1 MLYQSGSG
9 NGANAVDQMVSF
21 AYKWESHQM
30 SKTPPTGEC
39 ITAGS
44 FMVRG
49 RKNLLPASALE
60 MGLWMLFVFDDK
72 ESVARHSDPHHGER
86 GLLTFP
92 ETMIALDDQYH
103 VDVGKTGE
111 KLKNIML
118 DSDSHNDVFET
129 ALDEDAAHLA
139 STLPQEEAAYLASG
153 DETGAAGTEHPEDSS
168 EESIP
173 LEKREGRQLTRRAN
187 KLKRS

>member
-9 NGANAVDQMVSF
+9 NGANAVDRMVSF

-60 MGLWMLFVFDDK
+60 MGL
-72 ESVARHSDPHHGER
+72 
-86 GLLTFP
+86 
-92 ETMIALDDQYH
+92 
-103 VDVGKTGE
+103 
-111 KLKNIML
+111 
-118 DSDSHNDVFET
+118 
-129 ALDEDAAHLA
+129 
-139 STLPQEEAAYLASG
+139 
-153 DETGAAGTEHPEDSS
+153 
-168 EESIP
+168 
-173 LEKREGRQLTRRAN
+173 
-187 KLKRS
+187 

>member
-1 MLYQSGSG
+1 
-9 NGANAVDQMVSF
+9 
-21 AYKWESHQM
+21 
-30 SKTPPTGEC
+30 
-39 ITAGS
+39 
-44 FMVRG
+44 
-49 RKNLLPASALE
+49 

-129 ALDEDAAHLA
+129 ALH
-139 STLPQEEAAYLASG
+139 EEAAYLASG
-153 DETGAAGTEHPEDSS
+153 NETGAAGIEHPEDSS

-173 LEKREGRQLTRRAN
+173 LK
-187 KLKRS
+187 K